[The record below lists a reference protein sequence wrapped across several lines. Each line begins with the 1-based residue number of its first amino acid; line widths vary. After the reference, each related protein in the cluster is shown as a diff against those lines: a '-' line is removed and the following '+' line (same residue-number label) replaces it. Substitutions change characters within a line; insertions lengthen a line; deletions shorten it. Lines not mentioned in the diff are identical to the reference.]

1 MKQGQK
7 SISSRAAYFKKAS
20 QFAGSFSDEIRK
32 IEWTSRKDLKRCL
45 KIILASVFS
54 CGLAIYLI
62 DITIRK
68 VLVAIGELVKVV
80 FG

>member
-7 SISSRAAYFKKAS
+7 NAKSRAAALKKAS
-20 QFAGSFSDEIRK
+20 QFAGSFSDEIKK
-32 IEWTSRKDLKRCL
+32 IEWTSKKDLKRYL

-54 CGLAIYLI
+54 CGLAVYLI
-62 DITIRK
+62 DITIRR
-68 VLVAIGELVKVV
+68 VLVAIGELVKVI